1 MKQNWQKRTTMEPKR
16 LYTLRWT
23 QLYAIKRDLLH
34 AQLLRHSQ
42 KAVERAIEA
51 QLERNDCP
59 EAKLIIEKIRNASKS

>member
-23 QLYAIKRDLLH
+23 QLYSIKRDLLH
-34 AQLLRHSQ
+34 ARMEQYLQHSI
-42 KAVERAIEA
+42 EREIEA
-51 QLERNDCP
+51 QVSRNDCP